1 MTIRDIRLDGST
13 FPIKEFK
20 LDWMVPNP
28 AICMIAKKGSGKSWV
43 VRSIL
48 KHFESIPGGI
58 IISPTD
64 KMTSFY
70 GKFFPDVYIHYEYK
84 TDILESAFYRQ
95 DKMIQKCKEKLKLG
109 KKVDPRAFLIMD
121 DCLSSKGSWMRD
133 KPVLQMLFEGRHYKI
148 MYILTMQFPLGI
160 TPELRT
166 NFDYVFLLAEDFY
179 SNQKRLY
186 DHYAGMFP
194 DFKTFRDVFM
204 EITKDHGCMVIVNRG
219 ARSNFLDK
227 VFWYKAGAE
236 SFDSFGCKQFNKF
249 HNDNYDKDW
258 KERSKP
264 FDINKIAEDKK
275 RNKTR
280 IKVEKLTN
288 DVFVQ

>member
-13 FPIKEFK
+13 FPIREFK
-20 LDWMVPNP
+20 LEWMVPNP

-48 KHFESIPGGI
+48 KHFESIPGGVI
-58 IISPTD
+58 IAPTD
-64 KMTSFY
+64 KMTAFY

-84 TDILESAFYRQ
+84 SEILDSAFYRQ
-95 DKMIQKCKEKLKLG
+95 GKMIDKCKEKLAKG

-121 DCLSSKGSWMRD
+121 DCLSSKGTWMRD
-133 KPVLQMLFEGRHYKI
+133 APVLKMFFEGRHYKI

-160 TPELRT
+160 IPELRT
-166 NFDYVFLLAEDFY
+166 NFDYIFLLAEDFY

-204 EITKDHGCMVIVNRG
+204 EITKEHGCMVIVNRG
-219 ARSNFLDK
+219 ARNDFLDK
-227 VFWYKAGAE
+227 VFWFKSKEEKFATL
-236 SFDSFGCKQFNKF
+236 GCRQFNQFNK
-249 HNDNYDKDW
+249 DNFDKEWD
-258 KERSKP
+258 KRSKP
-264 FDINKIAEDKK
+264 FDIVKLAEDKK
-275 RNKTR
+275 KNKSR
-280 IKVEKLTN
+280 IKVEKLSH
-288 DVFVQ
+288 DVTLQ